1 MERAKRDRP
10 DDPMLIYSSGA
21 IYAAQQKRPEA
32 LQAIKDLEE
41 MSGTSLSQAHWIA
54 KVYSVLNE
62 KEQALSWLER
72 GFEAGAIGDFY
83 KDEPIWRSIR
93 SEPRFTSLVR
103 RMGITH

>member
-1 MERAKRDRP
+1 LEKAKRERP
-10 DDPMLIYSSGA
+10 DDPVLIYGA
-21 IYAAQQKRPEA
+21 GVIYAAQQKRPEA
-32 LQAIKDLEE
+32 LQAIKDLEA

-83 KDEPIWRSIR
+83 KDEPIWRPIR
-93 SEPRFTSLVR
+93 SEPRFMSLVR